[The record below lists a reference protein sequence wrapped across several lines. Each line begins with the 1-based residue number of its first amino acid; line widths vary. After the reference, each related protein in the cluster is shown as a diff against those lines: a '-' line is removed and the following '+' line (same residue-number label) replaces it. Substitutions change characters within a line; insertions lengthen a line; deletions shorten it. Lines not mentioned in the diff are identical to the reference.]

1 MGQSAGN
8 YLYWAVCGR
17 CDGYGVVGDPNRGW
31 KFWRRVTCPEPAR
44 GGTVSLNPDR
54 PMTRADAE
62 ATLFVFCVVVLGL
75 LLATVSL
82 GFRGC

>member
-1 MGQSAGN
+1 M
-8 YLYWAVCGR
+8 
-17 CDGYGVVGDPNRGW
+17 
-31 KFWRRVTCPEPAR
+31 
-44 GGTVSLNPDR
+44 SLNPDR
-54 PMTRADAE
+54 PMTRAEAE